1 MFQACRLFHA
11 VVSAHLPLT
20 IYKMILRLNGDKD
33 SAILSAIYI
42 STSVHLKVLGTHTLV
57 NSFMAPFVFFTLSTL
72 IFQTTAFGETTVTN
86 TKCANALCQRR
97 KVAKAKNNNI
107 CKGKCSDTQDKC
119 GSKIQRDKVTSRRLA
134 SLSCLW
140 TGTNEIHQM
149 QKNFCCGLTIGIIC
163 YMRVDTTLFFSV
175 SLICFV
181 PYSKIAQFLTTK
193 NGIIIILAFC
203 VSFSF
208 GGFVDN
214 MDYGVWF
221 VSPAQWLNFNVFTD
235 KATVLFSGRHS
246 MYYFEM
252 LFISRITIAIQ
263 VASIFLAFRP
273 VARQNPVLE
282 SNKNFFNNALLA
294 FLILFIIYDIKIH
307 KELRFVHNVIVLF
320 HVAAGSATAL
330 VLQEA
335 RKWIPCKIT
344 HSVLLF
350 SLASLL
356 VGDSWTNFP
365 RNGNEN
371 FSKWKYKNNS
381 ISNDLNAAFYFV
393 SQQEDV
399 TGVFCDQ
406 SLYDSAAFTLLHQ
419 EVPLFIKI
427 HHEFQEFTRAA
438 AKSIAAGTLYLKKG
452 EEIYVS
458 ILNRV
463 SNFFTEE
470 NYPEIVKYLLENK
483 DYNYLVINEASD
495 AFRNHYR
502 TVYSKGDVT
511 VLKLHDNNTEVG
523 LNEFRNNSKMNVT
536 LLEYEGSWLI
546 TFGLPQVAVDHLE
559 TGLLNDRSNVRIFQ
573 LLAKAY
579 MQLNKTN
586 VAQNVLNQ
594 CISIHGVHTCH
605 QTQPRVQLHAD
616 YNSNID
622 FLF

>member
-1 MFQACRLFHA
+1 M
-11 VVSAHLPLT
+11 
-20 IYKMILRLNGDKD
+20 
-33 SAILSAIYI
+33 
-42 STSVHLKVLGTHTLV
+42 
-57 NSFMAPFVFFTLSTL
+57 
-72 IFQTTAFGETTVTN
+72 
-86 TKCANALCQRR
+86 
-97 KVAKAKNNNI
+97 
-107 CKGKCSDTQDKC
+107 
-119 GSKIQRDKVTSRRLA
+119 
-134 SLSCLW
+134 
-140 TGTNEIHQM
+140 
-149 QKNFCCGLTIGIIC
+149 
-163 YMRVDTTLFFSV
+163 
-175 SLICFV
+175 
-181 PYSKIAQFLTTK
+181 
-193 NGIIIILAFC
+193 
-203 VSFSF
+203 
-208 GGFVDN
+208 DN

-221 VSPAQWLNFNVFTD
+221 VSPVQWLNFNVFTD
-235 KATVLFSGRHS
+235 KATVLFNGRYS

-252 LFISRITIAIQ
+252 LFISRITIVMQ

-273 VARQNPVLE
+273 VTRQNSVLE
-282 SNKNFFNNALLA
+282 SNKNLFSNALLA
-294 FLILFIIYDIKIH
+294 FLTLFIIYNIKIH

-335 RKWIPCKIT
+335 RKWIPSTIK
-344 HSVLLF
+344 HSMLLF
-350 SLASLL
+350 SLVSLL

-381 ISNDLNAAFYFV
+381 ISKDLNAAFYFV
-393 SQQEDV
+393 SQQDGV

-406 SLYDSAAFTLLHQ
+406 SLYDSAAFTLLHR

-438 AKSIAAGTLYLKKG
+438 AKSISVGTLYLKK
-452 EEIYVS
+452 EDEIYVS

-483 DYNYLVINEASD
+483 YYNYLVINEGSD
-495 AFRNHYR
+495 AFRDRYR

-511 VLKLHDNNTEVG
+511 VLKLYENNTEDVM
-523 LNEFRNNSKMNVT
+523 NEFRKDSKVNVT

-546 TFGLPQVAVDHLE
+546 TFGLPKVAVDRLE

-579 MQLNKTN
+579 MQLNRTN

-605 QTQPRVQLHAD
+605 QTQPKVQLHAD

-622 FLF
+622 FLFKPRKEMN